1 MTSLPAALW
10 RVPDQVEDRLRHS
23 RRIRELL
30 ARTCALAGTV
40 VPSLPKRYQLTLRA
54 LEATEDASLRNVLVQ
69 RLNAWGL
76 FEQPDLLREMARSS
90 PRYQNQFRRRM
101 TLNRSII
108 LKAPQTGG
116 EKGVLLMTFEYN
128 WARLFL
134 GMSAAELGWMSDR
147 FNLILSTSWS
157 PTDYTM
163 LALAVAS
170 VPGRLFVQSCN
181 YSECEAIETFHPR
194 LQCLKT
200 LPCDWIQPS
209 GFEVKPTA
217 ARTIDILMVANWGK
231 FKRHWEFF
239 QVLSDLPANL
249 KVVLWAFGC
258 EA

>member
-116 EKGVLLMTFEYN
+116 KLL
-128 WARLFL
+128 
-134 GMSAAELGWMSDR
+134 
-147 FNLILSTSWS
+147 
-157 PTDYTM
+157 
-163 LALAVAS
+163 
-170 VPGRLFVQSCN
+170 SCQL
-181 YSECEAIETFHPR
+181 R
-194 LQCLKT
+194 
-200 LPCDWIQPS
+200 
-209 GFEVKPTA
+209 
-217 ARTIDILMVANWGK
+217 
-231 FKRHWEFF
+231 
-239 QVLSDLPANL
+239 
-249 KVVLWAFGC
+249 
-258 EA
+258 